1 MRHRRARQAQSTIE
15 MMLYISVI
23 VIALT
28 ATAYVF
34 IGPLDQGYDR
44 MSDDAMKV
52 LPETM
57 QKGAN
62 ERR

>member
-1 MRHRRARQAQSTIE
+1 
-15 MMLYISVI
+15 MMLYVSV
-23 VIALT
+23 VAIALT
-28 ATAYVF
+28 AAAYVF
-34 IGPLDQGYDR
+34 IGPLEQGYDR

-57 QKGAN
+57 ERGAN

>member
-1 MRHRRARQAQSTIE
+1 MRRARQAQSTIE
-15 MMLYISVI
+15 MMLYVSV
-23 VIALT
+23 VAIALT
-28 ATAYVF
+28 AAAYVF
-34 IGPLDQGYDR
+34 IGPLEQGYDR

-57 QKGAN
+57 ERGAN